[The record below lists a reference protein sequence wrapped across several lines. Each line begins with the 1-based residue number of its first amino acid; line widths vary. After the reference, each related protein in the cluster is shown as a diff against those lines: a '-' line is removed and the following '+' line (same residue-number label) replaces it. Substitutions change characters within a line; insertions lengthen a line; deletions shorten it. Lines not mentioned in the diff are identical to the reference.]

1 MASLILIFVNLFR
14 RNRVITVRRMPPRKV
29 LRAHLL
35 GITFA
40 VFAVFLISIL
50 LLTDA
55 TTLGGVS
62 LSRLSWYTLPLIVI
76 AYALGS
82 MIGGLFIIVVAL
94 FALYLNPAGEPLW
107 ILIKTLSIGYSWSY
121 LFGAVFGTLYNDLVF
136 LYLIVFRQDQVK
148 IVFKFDPP
156 KPFNI
161 IKSPVES
168 EVTVPV
174 DRERRLY
181 DYELDK
187 PPAHPYTIAFVAN
200 PWVLKLKDPNL
211 RSVGD
216 IFKPQNYDDDPMI
229 RNLDLFLGSIER
241 ALGSLEADEVL
252 GRPEIWSR
260 VRVIALFDPRL
271 ANPQEKLKNLN
282 SELSN
287 SIYGMAQP
295 YPEALKIDGTATDNL
310 LSPLDNPPDV
320 AGGASLKSRYRLML
334 EAAGLSAEEADKYES
349 ETDVIYILSAA
360 PLYDRCTANFSD
372 WLHDELEADPA
383 PMREGRKF
391 KFNLDPGGAKNGEI
405 NNETCQ
411 PPPQNPGDFVP
422 PFICLHD
429 YYSEKPGLVA
439 LNVIG
444 ASNKTFIHEFG
455 HAMSAAFR
463 GAITDEYA
471 DRFEVEKE
479 DDGNNGNGNG
489 NDTAPFYAN
498 RIERPKKDDGTVV
511 PVHKVFAKYNISEHG
526 DSNTIFYS
534 DLDHSSAEE
543 RWLGYFPDRK
553 DPNAVCTMDRN
564 YSLYRF
570 DELLSNFI
578 YDRLITKINRSDK
591 PGNGGN
597 GS

>member
-14 RNRVITVRRMPPRKV
+14 RNRPITVRRMPPRKV

-40 VFAVFLISIL
+40 IFAVFLISIL

-55 TTLGGVS
+55 TMLGGVN
-62 LSRLSWYTLPLIVI
+62 LSRLPWYTLPLIVI
-76 AYALGS
+76 VYALGS
-82 MIGGLFIIVVAL
+82 MIGGLFVIAAAL
-94 FALYLNPAGEPLW
+94 IALYLNPAGAPVW

-136 LYLIVFRQDQVK
+136 LYLIVFQRDRVK
-148 IVFKFDPP
+148 IVFKFNPQ

-168 EVTVPV
+168 ELTIRVP
-174 DRERRLY
+174 RERRLY

-200 PWVLKLKDPNL
+200 PWVLKNKESQS
-211 RSVGD
+211 RSNND
-216 IFKPQNYDDDPMI
+216 IFDPQNYDDDPII
-229 RNLDLFLGSIER
+229 RNIDLFLGSVER
-241 ALGSLEADEVL
+241 ALGGLEADEVL

-260 VRVIALFDPRL
+260 VRVIALFDRRL
-271 ANPQEKLKNLN
+271 ANPQEKLKDLDP
-282 SELSN
+282 ELRN
-287 SIYGMAQP
+287 GIYGMAQP

-310 LSPLDNPPDV
+310 LSPLDNPPEDST
-320 AGGASLKSRYRLML
+320 GTKLKSRYRLML
-334 EAAGLSAEEADKYES
+334 EAAGLSEEEANKYES
-349 ETDVIYILSAA
+349 ETDVIFILSAA
-360 PLYDRCTANFSD
+360 PLYDRCTANYSD
-372 WLHDELEADPA
+372 WLHDKLEADPA
-383 PMREGRKF
+383 PMRVGKKF
-391 KFNLDPGGAKNGEI
+391 VFNLDPGGAKNGDI
-405 NNETCQ
+405 NNDTCQ
-411 PPPQNPGDFVP
+411 PPPDDPRDSIP
-422 PFICLHD
+422 PFIALHD
-429 YYSEKPGLVA
+429 FYSEKPGLVA

-471 DRFEVEKE
+471 DRFEIDVEI
-479 DDGNNGNGNG
+479 DD
-489 NDTAPFYAN
+489 DDDKKPPFYAN
-498 RIERPKKDDGTVV
+498 RIERSKPDDGTVV

-534 DLDHSSAEE
+534 DPDHPSTEE

-564 YSLYRF
+564 YSRFRF

-578 YDRLITKINRSDK
+578 YDRLIAKINRPDK
-591 PGNGGN
+591 PSNGGN